1 MAGEGRKG
9 ASANCQKAARG
20 TDFPV
25 RSLSGVRFSLLL
37 SVFTFCNDD
46 LTTKLSHLLILPIFL
61 TLLYYYRQHGKRKQ
75 HSLSSSK
82 AAAN

>member
-1 MAGEGRKG
+1 MHVIWLLLRWKGNRVVVGEGRKG
-9 ASANCQKAARG
+9 VSAMCQKAARG

-46 LTTKLSHLLILPIFL
+46 LSTKPLFIYSPFITF
-61 TLLYYYRQHGKRKQ
+61 
-75 HSLSSSK
+75 
-82 AAAN
+82 

>member
-46 LTTKLSHLLILPIFL
+46 LSTKLSSSTHLLTDLSNSFIQLPP
-61 TLLYYYRQHGKRKQ
+61 TWET
-75 HSLSSSK
+75 
-82 AAAN
+82 